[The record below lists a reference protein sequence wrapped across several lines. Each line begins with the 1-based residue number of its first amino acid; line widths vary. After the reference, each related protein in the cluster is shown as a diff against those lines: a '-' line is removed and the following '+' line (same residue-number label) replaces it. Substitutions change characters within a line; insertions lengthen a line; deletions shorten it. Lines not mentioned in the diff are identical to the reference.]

1 MKRRTLLEKLK
12 IKEIRI
18 SENRPLI
25 NNFSLE
31 ITFLSFLK
39 TKIILISNDLSQIN
53 YYKDKT
59 KAINKTETWVV
70 LSRTHRKRYLGCC
83 DFFYQWAFKR
93 IENSIS
99 HLPKIISGM
108 ALLFLSDRSALMIAY
123 YILTAPRL
131 MVEKHQYR
139 EPVRS
144 TLLSNLFGKG
154 C

>member
-59 KAINKTETWVV
+59 KAINTTETWVV

-83 DFFYQWAFKR
+83 DV
-93 IENSIS
+93 
-99 HLPKIISGM
+99 
-108 ALLFLSDRSALMIAY
+108 FLSMGLQENREQYFSSAQDQQWYGI
-123 YILTAPRL
+123 TFFKWQ
-131 MVEKHQYR
+131 EC
-139 EPVRS
+139 S
-144 TLLSNLFGKG
+144 NDWLLHSNRTSSDGGKTPIQRASKIHPLE
-154 C
+154 